1 MSMAVELWAMR
12 LERPADGRG
21 DGGADRTAAQ
31 WAAGAAGTDPGRGPA
46 AGAALCLLHLTQ
58 GGVGT
63 VPLQELPPL
72 ALTEQGKP
80 YFPDV
85 PAVHFSLSHT
95 NGAVLAALS
104 AAPVGV
110 DVERLRPVGTRIMHR
125 LADTQDPTAFFDHWV
140 RREALTKQNGMG
152 VGASLHREPAA
163 QAGVRCQALD
173 LFPGYAA
180 AVASEEAV
188 GTLRRYTLASLLE
201 PWMQERSIT

>member
-1 MSMAVELWAMR
+1 MAVELWAMR
-12 LERPADGRG
+12 LERPLTAEETAVLTALLPSGRRARLERIR
-21 DGGADRTAAQ
+21 DAARRQ
-31 WAAGAAGTDPGRGPA
+31 EP
-46 AGAALCLLHLTQ
+46 LCAYFILRRAVWEQYHW
-58 GGVGT
+58 
-63 VPLQELPPL
+63 QELPPL

-110 DVERLRPVGTRIMHR
+110 DVERLRPVGTRIMRR
-125 LADTQDPTAFFDHWV
+125 LADTQDPAVFFDHWV
-140 RREALTKQNGMG
+140 RREALTKQTGMG
-152 VGASLHREPAA
+152 VGVSLHGEPVTE
-163 QAGVRCQALD
+163 AGVCCRTLD